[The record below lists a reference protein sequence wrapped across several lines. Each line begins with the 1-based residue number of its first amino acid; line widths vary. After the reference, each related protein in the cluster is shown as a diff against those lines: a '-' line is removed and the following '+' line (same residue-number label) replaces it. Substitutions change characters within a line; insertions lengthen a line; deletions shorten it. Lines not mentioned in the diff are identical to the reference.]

1 MIGTAMRVSDV
12 EVIGADE
19 PAPPGKLIVSIDGT
33 SSRLPGW
40 ETSRG
45 LHARLIEML
54 PERHAVALAA
64 YHEDIDTFTPF
75 MRNRRRLCRL
85 AVRIDCWGAT
95 ECLAKVLAR
104 AIKIRG
110 LAASINVTDE
120 SAYCS
125 PAAANHAERLR
136 KRGVPVFILL
146 DPHGGRTGATP
157 DLFAQIAALTG
168 GAVLP
173 FTDSG
178 LRELL
183 RLLGASNTKP
193 CFHEYECRPRDT
205 GQPGLGGVAAALGV
219 AGAVAGLLWF
229 FMS

>member
-1 MIGTAMRVSDV
+1 MIGTAMRASDV
-12 EVIGADE
+12 AAIGADE
-19 PAPPGKLIVSIDGT
+19 PVPPGKLLVSIDGT

-40 ETSRG
+40 ETSRA
-45 LHARLIEML
+45 LHARMIEML
-54 PERHAVALAA
+54 PERHAAALAA
-64 YHEDIDTFTPF
+64 YHDDIDTFTPF
-75 MRNRRRLCRL
+75 LRNRRRLCRL
-85 AVRIDCWGAT
+85 AARIDCWGGT
-95 ECLAKVLAR
+95 ERLAEVLAR
-104 AIKIRG
+104 AAKIRG

-120 SAYCS
+120 SACCL
-125 PAAANHAERLR
+125 PAAAGHAERLR

-183 RLLGASNTKP
+183 RLLEEQRLVVCTDPYYAAGRSRG
-193 CFHEYECRPRDT
+193 HGRT
-205 GQPGLGGVAAALGV
+205 GIVAAALGI
-219 AGAVAGLLWF
+219 AAATGLLWWL
-229 FMS
+229 S